1 MYAVE
6 EKLNSIQYS
15 IYRRFKF
22 RMEEEEAFIYTLK
35 KLYVIIV
42 RRWRLI

>member
-6 EKLNSIQYS
+6 EKLNIIQYS